1 MRPGPW
7 RRSARL
13 CGCAAATRLI
23 LPATR
28 SLIWAPRIPPRPVP
42 PGDDP
47 PRCGP
52 LACGQGDNPGGA
64 RDEPASTAPQHRR
77 RCAIRN
83 PAQLGSRR
91 PAGTMSR
98 PVAPGW
104 RRQPILVAAT
114 HRHGPDRRDR
124 HHQPR
129 HHPAPAAVRDR
140 LAARTALPPVHHQ
153 ESPDP
158 QKPPR
163 RPGRDP
169 AAPAPAARHH
179 AGRAAE
185 RAASSLTRDP
195 AIPARH
201 RRAGMPACPRCRKR
215 PQEHGLPR
223 TGASAG
229 PPARTRLTKSN
240 RNSSRTAPTRP
251 VAGYKT

>member
-1 MRPGPW
+1 MRG
-7 RRSARL
+7 SAR
-13 CGCAAATRLI
+13 
-23 LPATR
+23 
-28 SLIWAPRIPPRPVP
+28 S
-42 PGDDP
+42 PGS
-47 PRCGP
+47 
-52 LACGQGDNPGGA
+52 PGGLSRANRANADRDRRQDDMRCEYRRVPA
-64 RDEPASTAPQHRR
+64 RTSTRPRR
-77 RCAIRN
+77 RVC
-83 PAQLGSRR
+83 Q
-91 PAGTMSR
+91 
-98 PVAPGW
+98 
-104 RRQPILVAAT
+104 
-114 HRHGPDRRDR
+114 HHGPERGDR
-124 HHQPR
+124 HHPPR
-129 HHPAPAAVRDR
+129 HHPAPAAVRHR

-201 RRAGMPACPRCRKR
+201 RRTGIPARPRCRKR

-223 TGASAG
+223 TGAAAG
-229 PPARTRLTKSN
+229 PLARTRLTKSN